1 MSTTSPTIDR
11 HPEPADAGPHRAPSV
26 LSLEAL
32 SAGERLLEDS
42 RKRLVQTLSPR
53 EWLAEALMAASFLAA
68 AVAIALLVPSTRSP
82 GWETAVM
89 LTLVMTLSARI
100 RFEVGACYT
109 MPSQLVFVPMLLLLP
124 PAMVP
129 FLVALSFSLDKV
141 IDIGRGQAAPGRGV
155 TALADSWFA
164 IGPVLVIGLAAGG
177 EPSLDQWPI
186 YVAALAAQFGGE
198 AITAGVRE
206 WLHGGISPR
215 DQLMESLWIYL
226 VDALLSPIGLLV
238 AIVAVSQSYA
248 VLLVIPLALLFGIFA
263 RERADHVDSML
274 ALRDAYRGT
283 AHVLGDVVE
292 HDDAYTGEH
301 TRGVTQLALGV
312 AEAIG
317 LDERGMRNVEF
328 GAILHDVGKIAI
340 PKEIINKRG
349 PLNEAEWELI
359 KTHTVEAQAML
370 DRIGGLMA
378 GVGQIVRSAHERYD
392 GKGYPDG
399 LAGEQIPLEARI
411 IFACDAFNAITTD
424 RPYRRGRPA
433 ALAVAEMQD
442 NAGTQFDPEVVDALV
457 SIVEATPG
465 FGKDRSPFEE
475 AAGPDRRP
483 TELIGGH
490 RGGGG
495 LTPRMP
501 QLPALHREM
510 STQRG
515 DLVPTAPAE
524 APWGG

>member
-1 MSTTSPTIDR
+1 VSTSSPTIDR
-11 HPEPADAGPHRAPSV
+11 HRETADAEPYRAPSV

-32 SAGERLLEDS
+32 PSGERLLEDS
-42 RKRLVQTLSPR
+42 RNRLVQTLSPR
-53 EWLAEALMAASFLAA
+53 EWLAEALMAVGFLAA

-82 GWETAVM
+82 GWETVVM
-89 LTLVMTLSARI
+89 LTLVMTLSARV

-124 PAMVP
+124 PAIVP
-129 FLVALSFSLDKV
+129 FLVAMSFSLDKV

-155 TALADSWFA
+155 TALADSWFT
-164 IGPVLVIGLAAGG
+164 IGPVLVIGLAAAGD
-177 EPSLDQWPI
+177 PSLEQWPI

-215 DQLMESLWIYL
+215 DQLMESVWIYL

-238 AIVAVSQSYA
+238 AIVAASQSYA
-248 VLLVIPLALLFGIFA
+248 VLLVIPLVLLFGIFA

-301 TRGVTQLALGV
+301 TRGVTDLALGV
-312 AEAIG
+312 ADALG

-340 PKEIINKRG
+340 PKDIINKRG
-349 PLNEAEWELI
+349 PLDQAEWELV
-359 KTHTVEAQAML
+359 KTHTVEAQVML

-399 LAGEQIPLEARI
+399 LARDQIPLEARI

-424 RPYRRGRPA
+424 RPYRRGRSTTVA
-433 ALAVAEMQD
+433 IAEMRD

-457 SIVEATPG
+457 AIVEAAPASIEPKGSAGRAGSG
-465 FGKDRSPFEE
+465 FERAPTAPFGRE
-475 AAGPDRRP
+475 
-483 TELIGGH
+483 
-490 RGGGG
+490 RGGG
-495 LTPRMP
+495 LATQVPRL
-501 QLPALHREM
+501 QALHRELN
-510 STQRG
+510 TQRG

>member
-1 MSTTSPTIDR
+1 
-11 HPEPADAGPHRAPSV
+11 
-26 LSLEAL
+26 
-32 SAGERLLEDS
+32 
-42 RKRLVQTLSPR
+42 
-53 EWLAEALMAASFLAA
+53 
-68 AVAIALLVPSTRSP
+68 
-82 GWETAVM
+82 
-89 LTLVMTLSARI
+89 
-100 RFEVGACYT
+100 
-109 MPSQLVFVPMLLLLP
+109 
-124 PAMVP
+124 
-129 FLVALSFSLDKV
+129 
-141 IDIGRGQAAPGRGV
+141 
-155 TALADSWFA
+155 
-164 IGPVLVIGLAAGG
+164 
-177 EPSLDQWPI
+177 
-186 YVAALAAQFGGE
+186 
-198 AITAGVRE
+198 
-206 WLHGGISPR
+206 
-215 DQLMESLWIYL
+215 
-226 VDALLSPIGLLV
+226 
-238 AIVAVSQSYA
+238 
-248 VLLVIPLALLFGIFA
+248 
-263 RERADHVDSML
+263 
-274 ALRDAYRGT
+274 
-283 AHVLGDVVE
+283 
-292 HDDAYTGEH
+292 
-301 TRGVTQLALGV
+301 
-312 AEAIG
+312 
-317 LDERGMRNVEF
+317 MRNVEF

>member
-1 MSTTSPTIDR
+1 MSTSPPTIDR
-11 HPEPADAGPHRAPSV
+11 HRETADAEPYRAPSV

-32 SAGERLLEDS
+32 PSGERLLEDS
-42 RKRLVQTLSPR
+42 RNRLVQTLSPR
-53 EWLAEALMAASFLAA
+53 EWLAEALMAVGFLAA

-82 GWETAVM
+82 GWETVVM

-124 PAMVP
+124 PAIVP

-141 IDIGRGQAAPGRGV
+141 IDIGRGQAAPRAGGYRAGGLVVHDRPGAGHRARGRGGPEPRTV
-155 TALADSWFA
+155 ADLSRCVG
-164 IGPVLVIGLAAGG
+164 GPVRRRGDHSGRQGVVARRHLAPGPVDG
-177 EPSLDQWPI
+177 ERL
-186 YVAALAAQFGGE
+186 G
-198 AITAGVRE
+198 
-206 WLHGGISPR
+206 
-215 DQLMESLWIYL
+215 YL

-238 AIVAVSQSYA
+238 AIVAASQSYA
-248 VLLVIPLALLFGIFA
+248 VLLVIPLVLLFGIFA

-301 TRGVTQLALGV
+301 TRGVTDLALGV
-312 AEAIG
+312 AEALG

-340 PKEIINKRG
+340 PKDIINKRG
-349 PLNEAEWELI
+349 PLDQAEWELV
-359 KTHTVEAQAML
+359 KTHTVEAQEML

-392 GKGYPDG
+392 GEGYPDG
-399 LAGEQIPLEARI
+399 LARDQIPLEARI

-424 RPYRRGRPA
+424 RPYRRGRST
-433 ALAVAEMQD
+433 AVAIAEMRD
-442 NAGTQFDPEVVDALV
+442 NAGTQL
-457 SIVEATPG
+457 
-465 FGKDRSPFEE
+465 
-475 AAGPDRRP
+475 
-483 TELIGGH
+483 
-490 RGGGG
+490 
-495 LTPRMP
+495 
-501 QLPALHREM
+501 
-510 STQRG
+510 TQRSSMRWSRSSR
-515 DLVPTAPAE
+515 PPRPRSSRRAPPIEPAQASSE
-524 APWGG
+524 RPQRRSVANAAADSPPRCRGYKRFTES